1 MAASVGERPGPSLSA
16 CWEVAP
22 TPSPSAFGGCAQ
34 VRPRHGL
41 EGAAMATIATA
52 ERASEEMAV
61 ESRQLF
67 PRDCRRSAN
76 WERPALVALLV
87 ATALRYLSGLGA
99 PGWANAYISPDVPAQ
114 TDRGQ

>member
-1 MAASVGERPGPSLSA
+1 MVATIGRRAGHSLSHS
-16 CWEVAP
+16 WEVAP
-22 TPSPSAFGGCAQ
+22 TPSPSAFGASAQ
-34 VRPRHGL
+34 VSPRHGL

-87 ATALRYLSGLGA
+87 ATALLYLWRLGA
-99 PGWANAYISPDVPAQ
+99 SW
-114 TDRGQ
+114 